1 MPELSVWIVITTV
14 RSYLVQSAFDRQYIF
29 IAFSFDTMPTALTT
43 SSGLLRIV
51 LARQGSRA
59 TLLKHTK
66 AVMRYAKALDRN
78 AASLIACMA
87 PPTPPRPPKKV
98 IRKPQAQQQTPKVR
112 KLVPKGK
119 KDSKNTKVKLPLGKH
134 KKQKDKDANGK
145 DKKDIH
151 ANGKD
156 KKDTDANG
164 KDKKNKDANGKDKK
178 DIPQKINSLKK
189 RTDANGKRKNDE
201 VANGKNKKSLSPSP
215 LQRKRVQRPWH
226 DQIILG
232 RSRTPLRRRTLK

>member
-145 DKKDIH
+145 DKKDKD
-151 ANGKD
+151 ANSKD
-156 KKDTDANG
+156 KKE
-164 KDKKNKDANGKDKK
+164 
-178 DIPQKINSLKK
+178 IPQKINSLKK
-189 RTDANGKRKNDE
+189 RMDANGKRKNDE